1 MPASFCGLYGLRP
14 THGRIPLDGV
24 LLQAP
29 TYDTVGWFARDAV
42 TFARVAEVLLRSE
55 IADARPRRLVI
66 AADAFEVADEDVRDA
81 LRPAVDTVAGL
92 IGAPAIER
100 LAPGDLA
107 DWSMQQQVL
116 QGREAWETAR
126 AWIDRV
132 NPRLSFEVGERYIA
146 GRSITDEEVEEAKP
160 ARRAIVDRMGGLL
173 AAGTVICLPTTPFPA
188 PPKDQKL
195 SERQAPRSR
204 IAVLTPIA
212 GTIGAPQISLPVA
225 EVDGMPVGL
234 SLLGAPGTDESLIAI
249 ALEVEAALGLA
260 ASA

>member
-1 MPASFCGLYGLRP
+1 MRFVRP
-14 THGRIPLDGV
+14 WTRWP
-24 LLQAP
+24 
-29 TYDTVGWFARDAV
+29 
-42 TFARVAEVLLRSE
+42 
-55 IADARPRRLVI
+55 
-66 AADAFEVADEDVRDA
+66 
-81 LRPAVDTVAGL
+81 GL

-195 SERQAPRSR
+195 SERQAPRSPHR
-204 IAVLTPIA
+204 CAHSHSRYDRRPSDQPAGGRGRRYAGWPIA
-212 GTIGAPQISLPVA
+212 SGRAWDRPSP
-225 EVDGMPVGL
+225 
-234 SLLGAPGTDESLIAI
+234 
-249 ALEVEAALGLA
+249 
-260 ASA
+260 